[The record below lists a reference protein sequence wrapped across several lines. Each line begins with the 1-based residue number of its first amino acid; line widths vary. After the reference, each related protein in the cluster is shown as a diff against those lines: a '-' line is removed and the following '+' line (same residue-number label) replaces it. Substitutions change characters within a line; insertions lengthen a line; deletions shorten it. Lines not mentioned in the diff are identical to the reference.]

1 MEYEKQEMMRRVST
15 KCVRRLT
22 VLMMLWICS
31 LSYGQ
36 IYKYVGLEDGLSSRN
51 VYAVEQSNGGFM
63 WFLTDNG
70 IDRYDG
76 TNISHYTIKMAGQK
90 FTEYSTCRLIH
101 DPVEDNLWMV
111 TGLGRVV
118 RYDVRGNRFEVMYSP
133 QINASKAD
141 ISECAVSPIDTNG
154 NIWIFVGDEAFRYN
168 VRTNIGIPLC
178 INSCSS
184 DSNYSAATFKDSA
197 TLYIGTKQHVFVGH
211 IKGDEVV
218 LEKIPALQE
227 NKINVNTL
235 YYNSKHHTL
244 LIGTEDAG
252 IVAYKEDSG
261 VAIHHKDVLPD
272 VRVTKIL
279 PINDSDD
286 VIFSTNAVCVYQ
298 MSMSDC
304 APSPYIRAD
313 FTTEYRM
320 NTDNVSDICIDMD
333 GQLWMCSFPKGLTI
347 CNANYPKF
355 NWIRRSIL
363 SNNTLINNGID
374 CIMEDSRHDL
384 WYATDNGISLYH
396 TSTAQWYTMLSMDD
410 ESPNPN
416 HYFLTICEVVPDTVL
431 VGGYASG
438 IYIIDKQ
445 TRKSRFVKP
454 TPMAPEKY
462 IQTMYL
468 DTSDGSV
475 WMGGENQL
483 FNVSYQNGSIRV
495 NYAEVFGGITYITQ
509 KDKDNLWI
517 GTKDGLY
524 IFDKRSHDER
534 RIELPLERFK
544 VNTLFQDTDGT
555 IYIGTHHNGLIV
567 YNEEQNYYYR
577 YNKSNS
583 ALTNDCMKCIVKAN
597 NESLYISSDGG
608 IVRFNKNTKRI
619 TTWTNDQGLE
629 GMNFSIRSGILTHK
643 NTMMFGGDFGIIE
656 IHESANLPHI
666 YKSNLILA
674 DLYIGNTRVN
684 PGDKGSPLTEAIND
698 TKRLRL
704 ANSQRNA
711 AIKVK
716 SINHIYP
723 SDCLISWTTDNNL
736 EKAQWHELNEENF
749 ITLNELKVGRHT
761 LTIRSTSKES
771 GKLLDEHSLDLII
784 NPPFY
789 FSFIG
794 LLIELGILTLLFIL
808 INKYN
813 KSSTAM
819 HISDEKVKF
828 FINTAHD
835 LRTPITLIKA
845 PLEELSENTTLTA
858 EAKDAIELALRN
870 TNTLA
875 EMTDKVMRYEIESIE
890 KGQLRI
896 ECHEAITQIGKQI
909 DRWRMLAQTKHQ
921 KIEYIHPESGFDIW
935 IDVRKLNSIIQ
946 NLISNAIKYSD
957 DNETITFT
965 LYKDGK
971 TWGFHVVDNGIGIH
985 EMEQKRLFKQL
996 FRGTN
1001 AVNAKTLGSGIGLL
1015 SIGRYVKAMKG
1026 KIEVCS
1032 QLNQGADFHVR
1043 FPLGKEH
1050 YDPHTTLFI
1059 EHPYEDELQPTMD
1072 EKDGDNQP
1080 NNTDSRTRLLIVED
1094 NPELLA
1100 YLSRMFSK
1108 EYKVYTATNGKEAMS
1123 KLPYIQPL
1131 IVLTDVMMPEMRGDD
1146 LCVSIKSNIDTS
1158 HIAVVLISALADQQS
1173 IIKGLA
1179 VKADAY
1185 VTKPF
1190 DMKILQLTLR
1200 NLVESRKL
1208 LKERM
1213 ASLDDFTENIA
1224 ETTSELDLKL
1234 MVEMK
1239 DIINTHLDN
1248 PEFTV
1253 DTLAYE
1259 LRISRTTL
1267 YNKIKGLTGNT
1278 PSDLIREC
1286 RINKAKK
1293 LLREHRFTISEVTDQ
1308 VGFAD
1313 HKYFREVFKKATGM
1327 TPSEYAKSS
1336 QDSLS

>member
-1 MEYEKQEMMRRVST
+1 MMRRVST
-15 KCVRRLT
+15 KCVRGLA

-31 LSYGQ
+31 LGYGQ

-76 TNISHYTIKMAGQK
+76 INISHYTIKMAGQK
-90 FTEYSTCRLIH
+90 FTEYSTCQLIH

-118 RYDVRGNRFEVMYSP
+118 RYDVRGNRFEVVYSP
-133 QINASKAD
+133 QISASKAD
-141 ISECAVSPIDTNG
+141 ISECAVSPIDENG

-168 VRTNIGIPLC
+168 VRTKTGTPLL
-178 INSCSS
+178 INSSS
-184 DSNYSAATFKDSA
+184 TDSNYSAVISKDTN
-197 TLYIGTKQHVFVGH
+197 TLYIGTKQHVFKAQV
-211 IKGDEVV
+211 KGDEVV
-218 LEKIPALQE
+218 LEEMAALQG
-227 NKINVNTL
+227 NSVNVNTL
-235 YYNSKHHTL
+235 HYNSKHRTL

-252 IVAYKEDSG
+252 IIAYREHTDEI
-261 VAIHHKDVLPD
+261 IHHKDVLPD

-279 PINDSDD
+279 PVKDEDK
-286 VIFSTNAVCVYQ
+286 VIFSTNAACVYQ
-298 MSMSDC
+298 MALSDC
-304 APSPYIRAD
+304 TPTPFLQAD
-313 FTTEYRM
+313 FTTDYLM
-320 NTDNVSDICIDMD
+320 NTDNVADMCIDAD

-347 CNANYPKF
+347 RNASYPKF

-363 SNNTLINNGID
+363 NNNTLINNGID
-374 CIMEDSRHDL
+374 CILEDSQHDL
-384 WYATDNGISLYH
+384 WYATDNGISLYR
-396 TSTAQWYTMLSMDD
+396 TSTDQWYTMLSMDD

-416 HYFLTICEVVPDTVL
+416 HYFLTMCEVSAGTIL

-438 IYIIDKQ
+438 IYIIDKP
-445 TRKSRFVKP
+445 TRKARFVKP

-462 IQTMYL
+462 IQTMHL
-468 DTSDGSV
+468 DISDGSV

-483 FNVSYQNGSIRV
+483 FSVSYHHGNIRV
-495 NYAEVFGGITYITQ
+495 NYAEVFGGINYITR

-524 IFDKRSHDER
+524 IFDKRSHEKR

-555 IYIGTHHNGLIV
+555 IYIGTHHHGLIV
-567 YNEEQNYYYR
+567 YNEEQNYYYK

-629 GMNFSIRSGILTHK
+629 GINFSIRSGILTHK
-643 NTMMFGGDFGIIE
+643 NTMMFGGDYGIIE

-674 DLYIGNTRVN
+674 DLYIGNARVN
-684 PGDKGSPLTEAIND
+684 PGDEDSPLTEAINN
-698 TKRLRL
+698 TQHLKL

-716 SINHIYP
+716 NINHIYP
-723 SDCLISWTTDNNL
+723 SDCLITWTTDGNL
-736 EKAQWHELNEENF
+736 EKAQWNELNEDNF
-749 ITLNELKVGRHT
+749 ITLNELKAGKYT

-771 GKLLDEHSLDLII
+771 GKLLDEHSLGITI
-784 NPPFY
+784 SPPFY
-789 FSFIG
+789 FSFFG
-794 LLIELGILTLLFIL
+794 LLAELSMLAFAFFL
-808 INKYN
+808 IAKYS

-819 HISDEKVKF
+819 HISDEKVRF

-845 PLEELSENTTLTA
+845 PLEELNESTTLSA
-858 EAKDAIELALRN
+858 NDKESIQLALRN

-896 ECHEAITQIGKQI
+896 ERHDAITYISKQI
-909 DRWRMLAQTKHQ
+909 ERWRMLAQTKHQ
-921 KIEYIHPESGFDIW
+921 QIEFKLPDTTFDIW
-935 IDVRKLNSIIQ
+935 VDVRKLNSIIQ
-946 NLISNAIKYSD
+946 NLVSNAIKYSEE
-957 DNETITFT
+957 NETITFS
-965 LYKDGK
+965 LYKDGNN
-971 TWGFHVVDNGIGIH
+971 WGFHVIDNGIGIH
-985 EMEQKRLFKQL
+985 ELEQKRLFKQL

-1001 AVNAKTLGSGIGLL
+1001 AVNAKILGSGIGLL

-1026 KIEVCS
+1026 KIEVKS

-1043 FPLGKEH
+1043 FPMGKDQ

-1059 EHPYEDELQPTMD
+1059 EHPEEEDMQPTID
-1072 EKDGDNQP
+1072 NKDSDNLP
-1080 NNTDSRTRLLIVED
+1080 DNTDNRTRLLIVED

-1100 YLSRMFSK
+1100 YLSRMFGK
-1108 EYKVYTATNGKEAMS
+1108 EYRVYTATNGKEALS

-1158 HIAVVLISALADQQS
+1158 HIAVVLISALSDQQS
-1173 IIKGLA
+1173 IVKGLA

-1200 NLVESRKL
+1200 NLVESRKQ

-1239 DIINTHLDN
+1239 EIINTHLDN

-1259 LRISRTTL
+1259 LRVSRTTL

-1327 TPSEYAKSS
+1327 TPSEYAKSTQES
-1336 QDSLS
+1336 